1 MMITFAPEELG
12 LRNFSKMESPVA
24 ARNKR
29 NYAGN
34 PNIYTLLC
42 SRDFT
47 RFRQVKLSELR
58 TYDSKSTL

>member
-42 SRDFT
+42 SRDYKIQASQAIRT
-47 RFRQVKLSELR
+47 QDLR
-58 TYDSKSTL
+58 

>member
-29 NYAGN
+29 
-34 PNIYTLLC
+34 I
-42 SRDFT
+42 
-47 RFRQVKLSELR
+47 
-58 TYDSKSTL
+58 